1 MVSFDIYIFTKK
13 TLHFLHLK
21 IKKAIAFLL

>member
-1 MVSFDIYIFTKK
+1 MTDFPLRFFAKK
-13 TLHFLHLK
+13 TAHFLHLK